1 VFTNASWESNS
12 RDLSV
17 FKSGD
22 IFETGDSITLVLKGA
37 SRELRLLKSIPQ
49 KNLCLFKAL

>member
-1 VFTNASWESNS
+1 VFTRASCESNS
-12 RDLSV
+12 RDLRF

-37 SRELRLLKSIPQ
+37 SKELKLLKSIPQ
-49 KNLCLFKAL
+49 KNLCLFKA